1 MKVRDKNKT
10 GNFRGCDEAFTG
22 SFPNLGVLIGPAH
35 SIKQLL
41 LYKGKESRS
50 ACCVNATW
58 FKLKDKVLGW
68 GGGENTE
75 GGTAVSLP
83 EAFLNN
89 SSLEQLRCTDNGKA
103 DSRLPSGSAED
114 VFWVS
119 LRALGKAG
127 KPLAEGLMLYSA
139 DSPEEKH
146 GYAIQL

>member
-1 MKVRDKNKT
+1 M
-10 GNFRGCDEAFTG
+10 
-22 SFPNLGVLIGPAH
+22 
-35 SIKQLL
+35 
-41 LYKGKESRS
+41 
-50 ACCVNATW
+50 
-58 FKLKDKVLGW
+58 
-68 GGGENTE
+68 
-75 GGTAVSLP
+75 SLP

-89 SSLEQLRCTDNGKA
+89 SSLEQLRCTDNVHLGKA